1 MRFFYSK
8 RVDCTIPKAPGVCPF
23 AAANPDLH
31 YSFLRISFFHFF
43 SQKKNDICKPI
54 YYIWVHST
62 E

>member
-1 MRFFYSK
+1 MNNLILSLPVKVAENSRL
-8 RVDCTIPKAPGVCPF
+8 PKACP
-23 AAANPDLH
+23 LH
-31 YSFLRISFFHFF
+31 PQSFLRISFFHFF